1 MIFEDMKNTA
11 MKEAFLAKRRAAIA
25 SSAVETD
32 KILRSHKIIP
42 RRRCHL
48 YCLESPGSFSCGNLV
63 PNAFK
68 ASHKVTLLGQESG
81 GGSCVIHP
89 LCTAAGSRYQVS
101 GYRRFSI
108 MKNGS
113 FCDVDRGAQ
122 PDYFI
127 GDINRFYNRKELT
140 EYINSLN

>member
-1 MIFEDMKNTA
+1 MDTLSGKG
-11 MKEAFLAKRRAAIA
+11 L
-25 SSAVETD
+25 
-32 KILRSHKIIP
+32 
-42 RRRCHL
+42 HL
-48 YCLESPGSFSCGNLV
+48 YCLESPVSFSCGNLV

-113 FCDVDRGAQ
+113 FYDVDRGAQ